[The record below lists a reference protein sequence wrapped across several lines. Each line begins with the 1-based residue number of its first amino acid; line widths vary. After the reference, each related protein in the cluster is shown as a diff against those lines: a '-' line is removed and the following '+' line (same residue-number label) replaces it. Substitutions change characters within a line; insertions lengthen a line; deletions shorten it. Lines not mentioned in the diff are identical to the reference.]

1 MPVRLLGVIAALV
14 PALVSAQTWNESF
27 NYGQLDALLGGGSV
41 RVLVAGAG
49 EPVDEV
55 AKAAE
60 ALRTRLRESGL
71 ATLVMDASALG
82 SLRDDSDDS
91 VRKKAATLPWDRLL
105 IVRVFPGVRDAPP
118 TAVVTVSETGGA
130 TRRSLVVKRGVIV
143 VPAPTPAPAP
153 VPAPAPTPPP
163 APAPT
168 PPPPVVTA
176 PPPAPTPAA
185 PPPPARDPRE
195 LHFGQTIATKNRVAL
210 VEKGV
215 FLGTKRI
222 SGLELYQQLGRPD
235 FLERYEQRVSLK
247 RALGISGAAVAAV
260 GVTGMIV
267 SLTSRCIRRQSLSNG
282 RCLQYE
288 LPQELAIPSGI
299 VAGVGVGLIVTAL
312 VLSGEPVPAEEVLPA
327 IDKYN
332 EGLKEKPAVTL
343 RLEPV
348 LGPGNA
354 GVVLLGSF

>member
-1 MPVRLLGVIAALV
+1 VRFFALVAALV
-14 PALVSAQTWNESF
+14 PSIVCAQSWNESF
-27 NYGQLDALLGGGSV
+27 NYSQLDALLGGGSV

-49 EPVDEV
+49 EPADEV

-71 ATLVMDASALG
+71 ATLVMDGSALG
-82 SLRDDSDDS
+82 SLSADSDDS

-130 TRRSLVVKRGVIV
+130 TRRSLVVKKGVLV
-143 VPAPTPAPAP
+143 APAPTPAPPPPVVVAP
-153 VPAPAPTPPP
+153 PPVTPAPTPTPAPVEPTP
-163 APAPT
+163 APA
-168 PPPPVVTA
+168 
-176 PPPAPTPAA
+176 
-185 PPPPARDPRE
+185 PPPARDPRE
-195 LHFGQTIATKNRVAL
+195 LHFGQAFPTKNRVSL

-215 FLGTKRI
+215 WIANRRI

-235 FLERYEQRVSLK
+235 FIARFEQRANLR
-247 RALGISGAAVAAV
+247 RALGIGGAVTTAA
-260 GVTGMIV
+260 GITGMIV
-267 SLTSRCIRRQSLSNG
+267 SLSSRCIRRQGVSNG
-282 RCLQYE
+282 RCLLYE
-288 LPQELAIPSGI
+288 IPQELAIPSGI

-312 VLSGEPVPAEEVLPA
+312 VLSSEPVPPEELLPA

-332 EGLKEKPAVTL
+332 EGIKAQPAPVTI

-348 LGPGNA
+348 IGPGNA
-354 GVVLLGSF
+354 GLVLSGTF